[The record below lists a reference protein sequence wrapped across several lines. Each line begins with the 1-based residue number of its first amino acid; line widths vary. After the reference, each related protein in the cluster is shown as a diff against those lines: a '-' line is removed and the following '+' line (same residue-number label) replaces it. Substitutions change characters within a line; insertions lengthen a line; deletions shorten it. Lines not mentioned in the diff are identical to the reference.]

1 MGDVND
7 RRFSLTF
14 AAMKA
19 SKFMPKGKQRELRDF
34 GVFVS
39 VFEEQLRLAGYR
51 IVEDER
57 PPAALPSCG
66 D

>member
-1 MGDVND
+1 MGNVND
-7 RRFSLTF
+7 RSFSLTF

-19 SKFMPKGKQRELRDF
+19 SKFMPKGKQRDLSDF
-34 GVFVS
+34 GAFVA

-57 PPAALPSCG
+57 PAAALPSCG